1 MFEELYEK
9 LPDPDAYLSRIGM
22 TRGQVRLDGEGLT
35 ALIRAQLG
43 TIPFDSLDVWG
54 AGMLPS
60 LGVRDLFDKI
70 VTRRRGGYC
79 FELNSLFCAFLKSLG
94 FDAYLVLVRLV
105 EKRDFL
111 PVTSHCAVIVE
122 LGSAKFFADVGYGG
136 PAPYGAVEFD
146 GLEHN
151 GFYLTDE
158 GEYMAMHRVD
168 AQGAVR
174 VMLFRDVRT
183 DPVDLITPNFYV
195 SQNPTSGFR
204 LKPSLNL
211 RTGDALYVVSDR
223 TLKIKTHEGT
233 SERELKAS
241 SELLDIAPRYFGLA
255 PGSFPIREFD

>member
-9 LPDPDAYLSRIGM
+9 LPDADAYLERIGL
-22 TRGQVRLDGEGLT
+22 TRDQVRMDGDGLT
-35 ALIRAQLG
+35 QLVRAQLG

-54 AGMLPS
+54 AGALPS
-60 LGVRDLFDKI
+60 LGVRDLFNKI
-70 VTRRRGGYC
+70 ITRRRGGYC
-79 FELNSLFCAFLKSLG
+79 FELNSLFCAFLKALG

-122 LGSAKFFADVGYGG
+122 CGGTKFFADVGYGG

-168 AQGAVR
+168 GQSAVR

-183 DPVDLITPNFYV
+183 DPVDLIAPNFYV

-211 RTGDALYVVSDR
+211 RTRDALYVVSDR
-223 TLKIKTHEGT
+223 TFKIKTQNGT
-233 SERELKAS
+233 TERTLVSSAELS
-241 SELLDIAPRYFGLA
+241 DIAQEYFGLV
-255 PGSFPIREFD
+255 PGSFPIRGY